1 MEDSIAKAGVL
12 VEALPYIQSFK
23 DKIIVIKY
31 GGSTIKGDT
40 EPDHILLDVVFMAA
54 VGMKPVMIH
63 GGGKAISRRM
73 KEAGIESTFVNGLR
87 VTDQRTMQIVEDTL
101 FGEVNR
107 DIVQAIH
114 TLGGRAKGL
123 SAKTSGILNVRR
135 HVAWVED
142 PGSEERKAVDIGF
155 VGDVEQVD
163 PQPILQACEEG
174 WIPVITP
181 IGRGGD
187 GQSYNINADTA
198 AGEIAAALKAEK
210 LVFLTDVKG
219 ILRDPADEHSLLST
233 VHVHAIA
240 DLIREGVV
248 QGGMIPKV
256 QACLKA
262 VQAHVHKTH
271 IIDGRIPHS
280 LLLEIYT
287 DQGVGT
293 QIVT

>member
-1 MEDSIAKAGVL
+1 MEDIIAKAGVL

-31 GGSTIKGDT
+31 GGSTIKEDGT
-40 EPDHILLDVVFMAA
+40 PDSILLDVVFMAA
-54 VGMKPVMIH
+54 VGMKPVIVH

-87 VTDQRTMQIVEDTL
+87 VTDERTMAIVEDTL

-114 TLGGRAKGL
+114 TLGGQAKGL
-123 SAKTSGILNVRR
+123 SAKEAGILKVRR
-135 HVAWVED
+135 HVAWVKD
-142 PGSEERKAVDIGF
+142 PKSGEKKMVDIGF
-155 VGDVEQVD
+155 VGDVEQID
-163 PQPILQACEEG
+163 PGPILQVCKEG

-181 IGRGGD
+181 IGQGPD
-187 GQSYNINADTA
+187 GRSYNINADTA
-198 AGEIAAALKAEK
+198 AGEIAIALKAEK

-219 ILRDPADEHSLLST
+219 ILRDPVDEHSLLST
-233 VHVHAIA
+233 VHVSAIA
-240 DLIREGVV
+240 DLIQEGVV
-248 QGGMIPKV
+248 QGGMIPKI

-271 IIDGRIPHS
+271 IIDGRITHS

-287 DQGVGT
+287 DKGVGT
-293 QIVT
+293 QIVA